1 MSDENQMR
9 PVADQPASATDGTRV
24 SGAIGAITRH
34 IRTAEL
40 GPGDRLP
47 SEAAISQELSV
58 SRSVVREAFRSLAA
72 MRLIDLKAGKRATVA
87 EIDYGAMSPVI
98 EHGVNTEQI
107 SIQQIYDVRRT
118 IESRTAALAAMR
130 CNDAEGDSILRHAL
144 TMRENLARPEIVME
158 HDLAFHV
165 AIAGAARNP
174 VYSLIIGAFDGV
186 TRQTWPIGWRSR
198 TSDVEKQKMNDVH
211 VQIAEAI
218 VAGDPEAASKL
229 MATHFDVSVQALLAA
244 GLA

>member
-1 MSDENQMR
+1 MQGGRATTSGTR
-9 PVADQPASATDGTRV
+9 SAAEETRV
-24 SGAIGAITRH
+24 SGAIGAITAH
-34 IRTAEL
+34 IRNADL

-72 MRLIDLKAGKRATVA
+72 MRLIDLKAGRRATVA

-118 IESRTAALAAMR
+118 MESRTAALAAMR
-130 CNDAEGDSILRHAL
+130 RSDAEGEDILAHAHA
-144 TMRENLARPEIVME
+144 MRTNIARPEVVME

-165 AIAGAARNP
+165 AIAAAAKNP

-198 TSDVEKQKMNDVH
+198 TTDAEQHKMIDIH
-211 VQIAEAI
+211 IQIAEAI
-218 VAGDPEAASKL
+218 VSGNPQTASAL
-229 MATHFDVSVQALLAA
+229 MATHFDVSVQALLTA